1 MLHLHSFIKWK
12 YNHTRST
19 HCSALLKMLINEPS
33 HANGFFK
40 KEKKNN
46 WKTNSQINHKTHFF
60 KTCMCYTV
68 KCCFIGG
75 NRYQEEDMYS
85 QENDMQMETTR
96 CITPTLKMSV
106 VIH

>member
-75 NRYQEEDMYS
+75 NRDIRRKIC
-85 QENDMQMETTR
+85 THR
-96 CITPTLKMSV
+96 KM
-106 VIH
+106 ICKWKQHAALHQH